1 MSEATVDA
9 HDPRPASNESSL
21 AAIVYALF
29 IAGLFLG
36 FIPSLIGVIIAHA
49 AANSRDDLMRSHFK
63 YQIRTFW
70 IGFAIFAISV
80 IALGFGLGK
89 MIETGLKT
97 VDSSVQVTEI
107 TTPDNSTDM
116 DVGTQMED
124 AVERAMANLQMGNL
138 NLNVEVETEE
148 TEDGATVSI
157 RFNDKST
164 KITSVEGQATD
175 PAQDAAAVV
184 EHSEMQSDG
193 TTTTRKYV
201 VKAKNPDVNWE
212 DEKEAWAFFT
222 QVAPPFGLGMVGF
235 ALAFLFVLIRS
246 IIGLVRLARRDAV

>member
-1 MSEATVDA
+1 MSEATVDT
-9 HDPRPASNESSL
+9 HDPRPHSNESSL

-80 IALGFGLGK
+80 IALGLGFGK

-97 VDSSVQVTEI
+97 VDKSVQVTEI

-116 DVGTQMED
+116 DGGTQMED
-124 AVERAMANLQMGNL
+124 AVERACVATRQYAKRQRTWFRHQFLSNLRI
-138 NLNVEVETEE
+138 TEKFSE
-148 TEDGATVSI
+148 SDFSKNFPEI
-157 RFNDKST
+157 RNRVLT
-164 KITSVEGQATD
+164 
-175 PAQDAAAVV
+175 PAD
-184 EHSEMQSDG
+184 
-193 TTTTRKYV
+193 
-201 VKAKNPDVNWE
+201 
-212 DEKEAWAFFT
+212 
-222 QVAPPFGLGMVGF
+222 
-235 ALAFLFVLIRS
+235 
-246 IIGLVRLARRDAV
+246 